1 MSVAGLKYDPVLSLD
16 TPAETK
22 SGSYIYSG
30 SAASFH
36 DWEFRTRA
44 RVSQHRER
52 QRREVLKDLRSS
64 HQLSRS
70 ASPRKWVGGGI
81 RSPDRHTGDESSG
94 MAASPSSAP
103 GRRRGRQAGAES
115 MSSGDGGEEE
125 QQPQDYEV
133 EDDGQASVETEPVP
147 TLASVRDSDL
157 DMSDAVQKTLEGLRG
172 DAFLIARDIGLE
184 RLLKHDGIDLLI
196 QKVKDQAFPLQGE
209 EASELF
215 RQGQLLTG
223 PLSKQSGEPML
234 SYISRRRRWW
244 VTLRELDPE
253 VRLSEAMRANL
264 LVELSGLSRQ
274 EQLMVRAAAQAET
287 VDAYARVL
295 IKHHSVVHMRE
306 RLLVEKDK
314 PVARTWSKPR
324 WENTSFQQK
333 PRYGYMTQGFM
344 EDDEYEYQGLGSQAY
359 VAEEHEVEEDEGEW
373 VDDSALALALNAYTA
388 MQTELG
394 GEPGEEHAEALQLA
408 YAAQTTLANVKGNKG
423 AEKSASPGKPG
434 MASSSQA
441 YLAALSD
448 ASDDE
453 TPAIHL
459 SNTSR
464 DMEGYPAERSG
475 GPSERPR
482 VRRSEATAMRDSPPP
497 GSDTLFTFG
506 HHKGLTYERVLHTYP
521 GYVLWGQT
529 QKCPSKC
536 LGDFLNWVHEHCVVE
551 DTDPIEVRRRDIP
564 LSTMMPPTSVAD
576 RAANAEGTAS
586 SSTGFRPKCR
596 GGCKTFS
603 KTGSNSYIDM
613 RTCKSCGTVTKTRK
627 EQVQVDPTTCT
638 HAQVDRSGSSKTT
651 SRIKCKLCGMILDE
665 LPQEEKKARD
675 AAAAQL
681 RDTNTLDFD
690 MMRSIVGRTGDRVP
704 VEVVVPALE
713 QFKEAVEGH
722 FVTEPSI
729 TRGDLFAYLQEALDD
744 HADDASPTSASWEM
758 ASSGRRPGTAMVAML
773 AEPHEGVTDTNPS
786 LSKLPVVNIRT
797 SPHVFAVLD
806 EGCNSTVHGEDWGH
820 ESMSK
825 YASFGYSTRFAKETS
840 KTFKGLS
847 GENTNLTAAMAIAP
861 SQRPAPKAR
870 PQQLNSETFPTE
882 GGDNPK
888 HAADIFTFGYNF
900 EEAVDKIRN
909 AWEPQHFADMFSE
922 MRSAEA
928 TLELGGAFVGIFFDL
943 TYLPNARSLG
953 PELADRKRDTSLRD
967 HVGSHPSI
975 MKAIAADPGF
985 LQHCRAIRSKV
996 KKSME
1001 QGYQA
1006 MNISVVC
1013 KQNRHRSVAGG
1024 ILIEHMLLRVE
1035 GLHVSMQ
1042 HCNSEQSWPLMGG
1055 SCRGHCSWCTH
1066 RTDDA
1071 KAAYEQVLADFIKYL
1086 EGDVKENTTCILH
1099 CESEPER
1106 APGTAPE
1113 EVTDLDA
1120 DDEVEEVPSDPLEV
1134 APGEGE
1140 SASQAATRLG
1150 LRGKQHTSYVAK
1162 WDPSSLTGRLHQQA
1176 GSGVFTATSSHLPV
1190 QAQVQT
1196 LERKLALRD
1205 KEVES
1210 LRSKLRD
1217 AERDKQEAERR
1228 AERAEQLLQDAL
1240 AQFGGRSR
1248 SRHRH
1253 HDRRARSSSSDS
1265 RRKVR
1270 RERSSHHDDH
1280 RAQSSRRESSS
1291 YRDRDRDQWHPSSSY
1306 RDTARETSSYD
1317 QNQWDAW
1324 DDEWSRAGD
1333 WDHQAPPEPPKP
1345 PVRRWRELKNYFHDP
1360 AADNSNAAWAQ
1371 WRKSQGPAP
1380 PGEGKRI
1387 KLDPAILALDL
1398 TEIPTSDDAS
1408 LSWNRR
1414 VLVDL
1419 LPDQVMHEFCG
1430 LLYGRPSPALW
1441 IGPYMPKSFST
1452 QDLEHTDKSERHN
1465 FKVTA
1470 VTPHTRE
1477 GYKPCGNVKGPTPI
1491 GWLFLNDNPKNKGGV
1506 WIPQGTVCPPGHSTE
1521 DVCGEFKA
1529 EQVCPTEPPPSGGAY
1544 LVLWLYPKAFAPDT
1558 VPKTLADRDELSA
1571 YMASLQGVN
1580 DFGEFK
1586 QVRFDAEDS
1595 DDEFEL
1601 IPAHDGPR
1609 AITRVISETIANLET
1624 GVPGLIVLRVDA
1636 PTEELCLECEC
1647 LADTAGVSI
1656 VLVSPYG
1663 CPTLESTVEVR
1674 GDLNVSGIGPN
1685 IDDALQVLSTWTE
1698 SYGMSPRCYAD
1709 TEEHDFWATCRDI
1722 SQELYLNSYTRNCFV
1737 GSEGLGSDMEDQVLR
1752 HRRKNAEQHGVRK
1765 VLEQVLRQSKA
1776 SKEFI
1781 LAARL
1786 HRCKACL
1793 DTAPVPRHHPV
1804 SGESVFPKEFNH
1816 TLGIDCMEVKDV
1828 DGTRYTAVN
1837 MVDMGTSFQQV
1848 ALIKSGGGNPS
1859 ARQCLQVFMER
1870 WVSWAGHPQHV
1881 VVDRGTHFKGEFAS
1895 YMGQHGIHLRN
1906 APLESPQT
1914 IGKVERHGGLL
1925 KALVRKTVQE
1935 IQPSTWEDMVMVVSE
1950 CVTTKNDLSRHQ
1962 GFSPSQH
1969 VLGKRPRTPGSVMD
1983 EDESMGPLLARF
1995 DETTPFYSRHRAREE
2010 ARKAFVHLDSSRKV
2024 ARALQRNAAPMDMEY
2039 QVGDLVIYRRDNL
2052 PGSTSTVWSTASRVI
2067 GREAENA
2074 YWLLHEGVPVLV
2086 NARKMRP
2093 ADEVEVAACRV
2104 LTGEPVL
2111 PGSIVHGP
2119 EQRYLDERDKD
2130 PVTAPSTPRPN
2141 TGLASAP
2148 STPMRV
2154 AAAESPA
2161 ITSKEISPSDKTGRE
2176 RTRSPLRQSSSALMA
2191 EAQDTDP
2198 VEAKASELL
2207 EAMAF
2212 ETSHCLELLR
2222 LCKEHK
2228 PKRTKR
2234 AMFQDATDDELAAS
2248 FGVYRH
2254 GGFVGISNPTKQRP
2268 CFVTY
2273 LNRFLR
2279 HHCEKAGYTEFTWN
2293 GIQVSE
2299 SRASLHKDNSN
2310 LKGSLNFTMSL
2321 GNYSKGGHLWIEN
2334 PEGNTVIDVCGNLV
2348 PGTLHTTRGKVLR
2361 FDPKKLHMV
2370 EPHEGQR
2377 FSIIGFTMNH
2387 LGKLR
2392 ADEHQMME
2400 DLEFPQPRIPSP
2412 QVEQPRQEEP
2422 ERADDMHSSDD
2433 EEVGT
2438 GFLAS
2443 LLDYHNSPAEVQLG
2457 LDEAMLA
2464 EWAKYQEFHAVIPC
2478 SKKQVQE
2485 LLSQGHICVPTK
2497 WVLTDKHEHLK
2508 GTPGYRPKYKARL
2521 VACGN
2526 FEHISTGEDI
2536 RADSPTAE
2544 PEALAFICSWASSLG
2559 LRIKAADITNAYF
2572 QGKPLERLL
2581 ILKAPSNPKGVPDK
2595 EIQESGYMIARVPV
2609 YGTTDAGRNLYLRI
2623 VEETKCIGLKSSQIM
2638 SALYYAHDTSG
2649 RLCAM
2654 LCTHVDDF
2662 FWAAFGEGE
2671 LKIQQLLD
2679 HFKIGRIEEGS
2690 FRFCGREYAQHPD
2703 GTIEI
2708 NSRDNTRAIAPL
2720 EIPKG
2725 AKLTTPVTQGQ
2736 RTALRSVIGS
2746 LAWVARATRPDLAHR
2761 VNALQ
2766 QRVTVATI
2774 DTMREANRVVALAL
2788 GDAERSIVYRAKILP
2803 WSSGPLA
2810 VVTFC
2815 DASFAAEAGYKSQR
2829 GRLHY
2834 LTDAET
2840 ARDVNAPKH
2849 KLHLVAFGS
2858 STMKRVCRATLQCEA
2873 YSLQHATE
2881 HGDRI
2886 RATLLE
2892 LQGKLPSLHDWSEVA
2907 PRKMLHLQY
2916 SDCRSLTD
2924 HLLSSVPRPVEDK
2937 RLAIEMTAL
2946 RQALWVDETP
2956 TSEAFAPF
2964 GDILRWIPTHLQL
2977 ADCLTK
2983 SMKPKLLND
2992 ALESNEAV
3000 VREEA
3005 PAE

>member
-36 DWEFRTRA
+36 DWEFRTR
-44 RVSQHRER
+44 
-52 QRREVLKDLRSS
+52 
-64 HQLSRS
+64 
-70 ASPRKWVGGGI
+70 
-81 RSPDRHTGDESSG
+81 
-94 MAASPSSAP
+94 
-103 GRRRGRQAGAES
+103 RRRGRQVGAES

-133 EDDGQASVETEPVP
+133 EDDC
-147 TLASVRDSDL
+147 
-157 DMSDAVQKTLEGLRG
+157 RG
-172 DAFLIARDIGLE
+172 
-184 RLLKHDGIDLLI
+184 K
-196 QKVKDQAFPLQGE
+196 
-209 EASELF
+209 
-215 RQGQLLTG
+215 
-223 PLSKQSGEPML
+223 
-234 SYISRRRRWW
+234 
-244 VTLRELDPE
+244 
-253 VRLSEAMRANL
+253 RLSEAMRANL

-274 EQLMVRAAAQAET
+274 EQLMVRTAAQAET
-287 VDAYARVL
+287 VDEYARVL

-314 PVARTWSKPR
+314 PAARTWSKPR

-333 PRYGYMTQGFM
+333 PRYGYMTQGFV
-344 EDDEYEYQGLGSQAY
+344 EDDEYEYQEPESQAY

-536 LGDFLNWVHEHCVVE
+536 LGDFLNWVHEHYVVE
-551 DTDPIEVRRRDIP
+551 DTDPIEVRRRDIS
-564 LSTMMPPTSVAD
+564 LSTMMPPTPVAD

-773 AEPHEGVTDTNPS
+773 AGPHEGVTDTNPS

-943 TYLPNARSLG
+943 TYLPNARSLD
-953 PELADRKRDTSLRD
+953 PELADRKRDT
-967 HVGSHPSI
+967 SI

-1071 KAAYEQVLADFIKYL
+1071 KAAYEQVFADFIKYL
-1086 EGDVKENTTCILH
+1086 EGDVKESTTCILH

-1345 PVRRWRELKNYFHDP
+1345 PVRRWTPHLEARANR
-1360 AADNSNAAWAQ
+1360 AADEEFWQRRFEEN
-1371 WRKSQGPAP
+1371 RPLDRAP
-1380 PGEGKRI
+1380 HRRERA
-1387 KLDPAILALDL
+1387 LDPAILALDL

-1609 AITRVISETIANLET
+1609 AITREMVAGDRVLQAIAFNAAVATDHMIAFTPTVISETIANL
-1624 GVPGLIVLRVDA
+1624 
-1636 PTEELCLECEC
+1636 
-1647 LADTAGVSI
+1647 SH
-1656 VLVSPYG
+1656 
-1663 CPTLESTVEVR
+1663 R
-1674 GDLNVSGIGPN
+1674 G
-1685 IDDALQVLSTWTE
+1685 
-1698 SYGMSPRCYAD
+1698 
-1709 TEEHDFWATCRDI
+1709 
-1722 SQELYLNSYTRNCFV
+1722 
-1737 GSEGLGSDMEDQVLR
+1737 
-1752 HRRKNAEQHGVRK
+1752 K

-1776 SKEFI
+1776 PKEFI

-1983 EDESMGPLLARF
+1983 EDESMGTLLARF

-2024 ARALQRNAAPMDMEY
+2024 ARALQRNAAPMDTEY

-2093 ADEVEVAACRV
+2093 ADEVEVAARRV

-2176 RTRSPLRQSSSALMA
+2176 RTRSPPRQSSSALMA

-2207 EAMAF
+2207 EATAF
-2212 ETSHCLELLR
+2212 GTSHCLELLR

-2279 HHCEKAGYTEFTWN
+2279 HHCEKAGYAEFTWN

-2422 ERADDMHSSDD
+2422 ERADDMRSSDD

-2609 YGTTDAGRNLYLRI
+2609 YGTTDAGRNFYLRI

-2638 SALYYAHDTSG
+2638 SALYYARDTSG

-2746 LAWVARATRPDLAHR
+2746 LAWVARATRPDLAYR

-3000 VREEA
+3000 VKEEA
-3005 PAE
+3005 TAE

>member
-1 MSVAGLKYDPVLSLD
+1 M
-16 TPAETK
+16 

-234 SYISRRRRWW
+234 SYISRRKRWW

-274 EQLMVRAAAQAET
+274 EQLMVRTAAQAET
-287 VDAYARVL
+287 VDEYARVL

-314 PVARTWSKPR
+314 PAARTWSKPR

-333 PRYGYMTQGFM
+333 PRYGYMTQGFV
-344 EDDEYEYQGLGSQAY
+344 EDDECEYQEPESQAY

-408 YAAQTTLANVKGNKG
+408 YAAQTTLANVKGNKGKGFGKSGGKKGGKVPPSNLSIADRKAKLAELKARSRCLRCGAIGHWAGDAECRFKGSPGGPKGASKGGPG

-536 LGDFLNWVHEHCVVE
+536 LGDFLNWVHEHYVVD

-564 LSTMMPPTSVAD
+564 LSTMMPPTPVAD

-722 FVTEPSI
+722 FVTESSI

-744 HADDASPTSASWEM
+744 HADDTSPTSASWEM

-773 AEPHEGVTDTNPS
+773 AGPREGVTDTNPS

-825 YASFGYSTRFAKETS
+825 YASFGYSTRFVKETS

-847 GENTNLTAAMAIAP
+847 GSTSTLGTRTFPFCLLPLDSVEGEE
-861 SQRPAPKAR
+861 AR

-909 AWEPQHFADMFSE
+909 AWEPQQFADMFSE

-943 TYLPNARSLG
+943 TYLPNARSLD
-953 PELADRKRDTSLRD
+953 PELAGCKRDTSLRD

-1055 SCRGHCSWCTH
+1055 SCRGHCSWCNH

-1086 EGDVKENTTCILH
+1086 EGDVKESTTCILH

-1217 AERDKQEAERR
+1217 VERDKQEAERR
-1228 AERAEQLLQDAL
+1228 AKRAEQLLQDAL

-1333 WDHQAPPEPPKP
+1333 WGHQAPPEPPKP
-1345 PVRRWRELKNYFHDP
+1345 PVRRWTPHLEARANRAADEEFWQRRFEENRPLDRRELKNYFHDP

-1452 QDLEHTDKSERHN
+1452 QDQEHTDKSERHN

-1477 GYKPCGNVKGPTPI
+1477 GYKPCGSVKGPTPI

-1580 DFGEFK
+1580 DLGEFK
-1586 QVRFDAEDS
+1586 QVRFDVEDS

-1609 AITRVISETIANLET
+1609 AITRDTAHSLPKLSNRQRKRVLSGIQEMVAGDRVLQAIAFNAAVATDHMIAFTPTEPPISHCKWVPESLDAQVISETIANLET

-1674 GDLNVSGIGPN
+1674 GDLSVSGIGPN

-1752 HRRKNAEQHGVRK
+1752 HRRKNAEQLGVRK

-1781 LAARL
+1781 L
-1786 HRCKACL
+1786 
-1793 DTAPVPRHHPV
+1793 
-1804 SGESVFPKEFNH
+1804 
-1816 TLGIDCMEVKDV
+1816 DV

-1837 MVDMGTSFQQV
+1837 MVDMGTSFQ
-1848 ALIKSGGGNPS
+1848 
-1859 ARQCLQVFMER
+1859 
-1870 WVSWAGHPQHV
+1870 
-1881 VVDRGTHFKGEFAS
+1881 
-1895 YMGQHGIHLRN
+1895 
-1906 APLESPQT
+1906 
-1914 IGKVERHGGLL
+1914 
-1925 KALVRKTVQE
+1925 QE

-1983 EDESMGPLLARF
+1983 EDESMGTLLARF

-2093 ADEVEVAACRV
+2093 ADEVEVAARRV

-2141 TGLASAP
+2141 TGIASAP

-2212 ETSHCLELLR
+2212 ET
-2222 LCKEHK
+2222 
-2228 PKRTKR
+2228 
-2234 AMFQDATDDELAAS
+2234 
-2248 FGVYRH
+2248 
-2254 GGFVGISNPTKQRP
+2254 
-2268 CFVTY
+2268 
-2273 LNRFLR
+2273 

-2412 QVEQPRQEEP
+2412 QVEQPRQEE
-2422 ERADDMHSSDD
+2422 HSSDD

-2559 LRIKAADITNAYF
+2559 LRIKAADITNAY
-2572 QGKPLERLL
+2572 
-2581 ILKAPSNPKGVPDK
+2581 
-2595 EIQESGYMIARVPV
+2595 
-2609 YGTTDAGRNLYLRI
+2609 
-2623 VEETKCIGLKSSQIM
+2623 C
-2638 SALYYAHDTSG
+2638 
-2649 RLCAM
+2649 
-2654 LCTHVDDF
+2654 
-2662 FWAAFGEGE
+2662 
-2671 LKIQQLLD
+2671 
-2679 HFKIGRIEEGS
+2679 
-2690 FRFCGREYAQHPD
+2690 
-2703 GTIEI
+2703 
-2708 NSRDNTRAIAPL
+2708 SRD
-2720 EIPKG
+2720 
-2725 AKLTTPVTQGQ
+2725 
-2736 RTALRSVIGS
+2736 
-2746 LAWVARATRPDLAHR
+2746 
-2761 VNALQ
+2761 
-2766 QRVTVATI
+2766 
-2774 DTMREANRVVALAL
+2774 
-2788 GDAERSIVYRAKILP
+2788 
-2803 WSSGPLA
+2803 
-2810 VVTFC
+2810 C
-2815 DASFAAEAGYKSQR
+2815 
-2829 GRLHY
+2829 
-2834 LTDAET
+2834 
-2840 ARDVNAPKH
+2840 
-2849 KLHLVAFGS
+2849 
-2858 STMKRVCRATLQCEA
+2858 
-2873 YSLQHATE
+2873 
-2881 HGDRI
+2881 
-2886 RATLLE
+2886 
-2892 LQGKLPSLHDWSEVA
+2892 
-2907 PRKMLHLQY
+2907 
-2916 SDCRSLTD
+2916 
-2924 HLLSSVPRPVEDK
+2924 
-2937 RLAIEMTAL
+2937 
-2946 RQALWVDETP
+2946 
-2956 TSEAFAPF
+2956 
-2964 GDILRWIPTHLQL
+2964 
-2977 ADCLTK
+2977 
-2983 SMKPKLLND
+2983 
-2992 ALESNEAV
+2992 
-3000 VREEA
+3000 
-3005 PAE
+3005 

>member
-423 AEKSASPGKPG
+423 KGFGKSGGKKGGKVPPSNLSIADRKAKLAELKARSRCLRCGAIGHWAGDAECRFKGSPGGPKGSSKGGPGAEKSASPGKPG

-536 LGDFLNWVHEHCVVE
+536 LGDFLNWVHEYYVVE

-847 GENTNLTAAMAIAP
+847 GSTSTLGTRTFPFCLLPLDSVEGEEVSHRERLCGALDSHEIPGGAPLLLSLHAQSQLGMAKDLHLGTCSVRLPSNPDKTIELKLHRTSDSGLLCICLTDGLLQGKQPRLVRGFAIPPPPAGAARAIAAEGSDKCANSKVTKRKASSMQTHSVSEPQGENTNLTAAMAIAP

-1345 PVRRWRELKNYFHDP
+1345 PVRRWTPHLEARANR
-1360 AADNSNAAWAQ
+1360 AADEEFWQRRFEEN
-1371 WRKSQGPAP
+1371 RP
-1380 PGEGKRI
+1380 PGQ
-1387 KLDPAILALDL
+1387 A
-1398 TEIPTSDDAS
+1398 
-1408 LSWNRR
+1408 
-1414 VLVDL
+1414 
-1419 LPDQVMHEFCG
+1419 
-1430 LLYGRPSPALW
+1430 
-1441 IGPYMPKSFST
+1441 
-1452 QDLEHTDKSERHN
+1452 
-1465 FKVTA
+1465 
-1470 VTPHTRE
+1470 
-1477 GYKPCGNVKGPTPI
+1477 
-1491 GWLFLNDNPKNKGGV
+1491 
-1506 WIPQGTVCPPGHSTE
+1506 
-1521 DVCGEFKA
+1521 
-1529 EQVCPTEPPPSGGAY
+1529 GA
-1544 LVLWLYPKAFAPDT
+1544 
-1558 VPKTLADRDELSA
+1558 
-1571 YMASLQGVN
+1571 
-1580 DFGEFK
+1580 
-1586 QVRFDAEDS
+1586 
-1595 DDEFEL
+1595 
-1601 IPAHDGPR
+1601 
-1609 AITRVISETIANLET
+1609 
-1624 GVPGLIVLRVDA
+1624 
-1636 PTEELCLECEC
+1636 
-1647 LADTAGVSI
+1647 
-1656 VLVSPYG
+1656 
-1663 CPTLESTVEVR
+1663 
-1674 GDLNVSGIGPN
+1674 
-1685 IDDALQVLSTWTE
+1685 
-1698 SYGMSPRCYAD
+1698 
-1709 TEEHDFWATCRDI
+1709 
-1722 SQELYLNSYTRNCFV
+1722 
-1737 GSEGLGSDMEDQVLR
+1737 
-1752 HRRKNAEQHGVRK
+1752 
-1765 VLEQVLRQSKA
+1765 
-1776 SKEFI
+1776 
-1781 LAARL
+1781 
-1786 HRCKACL
+1786 
-1793 DTAPVPRHHPV
+1793 
-1804 SGESVFPKEFNH
+1804 
-1816 TLGIDCMEVKDV
+1816 
-1828 DGTRYTAVN
+1828 
-1837 MVDMGTSFQQV
+1837 
-1848 ALIKSGGGNPS
+1848 
-1859 ARQCLQVFMER
+1859 
-1870 WVSWAGHPQHV
+1870 
-1881 VVDRGTHFKGEFAS
+1881 
-1895 YMGQHGIHLRN
+1895 
-1906 APLESPQT
+1906 
-1914 IGKVERHGGLL
+1914 
-1925 KALVRKTVQE
+1925 
-1935 IQPSTWEDMVMVVSE
+1935 
-1950 CVTTKNDLSRHQ
+1950 
-1962 GFSPSQH
+1962 
-1969 VLGKRPRTPGSVMD
+1969 
-1983 EDESMGPLLARF
+1983 
-1995 DETTPFYSRHRAREE
+1995 
-2010 ARKAFVHLDSSRKV
+2010 
-2024 ARALQRNAAPMDMEY
+2024 
-2039 QVGDLVIYRRDNL
+2039 
-2052 PGSTSTVWSTASRVI
+2052 
-2067 GREAENA
+2067 
-2074 YWLLHEGVPVLV
+2074 
-2086 NARKMRP
+2086 
-2093 ADEVEVAACRV
+2093 
-2104 LTGEPVL
+2104 
-2111 PGSIVHGP
+2111 
-2119 EQRYLDERDKD
+2119 
-2130 PVTAPSTPRPN
+2130 
-2141 TGLASAP
+2141 
-2148 STPMRV
+2148 
-2154 AAAESPA
+2154 
-2161 ITSKEISPSDKTGRE
+2161 
-2176 RTRSPLRQSSSALMA
+2176 
-2191 EAQDTDP
+2191 
-2198 VEAKASELL
+2198 
-2207 EAMAF
+2207 
-2212 ETSHCLELLR
+2212 
-2222 LCKEHK
+2222 
-2228 PKRTKR
+2228 
-2234 AMFQDATDDELAAS
+2234 
-2248 FGVYRH
+2248 
-2254 GGFVGISNPTKQRP
+2254 
-2268 CFVTY
+2268 
-2273 LNRFLR
+2273 
-2279 HHCEKAGYTEFTWN
+2279 
-2293 GIQVSE
+2293 
-2299 SRASLHKDNSN
+2299 
-2310 LKGSLNFTMSL
+2310 
-2321 GNYSKGGHLWIEN
+2321 
-2334 PEGNTVIDVCGNLV
+2334 
-2348 PGTLHTTRGKVLR
+2348 
-2361 FDPKKLHMV
+2361 
-2370 EPHEGQR
+2370 
-2377 FSIIGFTMNH
+2377 
-2387 LGKLR
+2387 
-2392 ADEHQMME
+2392 
-2400 DLEFPQPRIPSP
+2400 
-2412 QVEQPRQEEP
+2412 
-2422 ERADDMHSSDD
+2422 
-2433 EEVGT
+2433 
-2438 GFLAS
+2438 
-2443 LLDYHNSPAEVQLG
+2443 
-2457 LDEAMLA
+2457 
-2464 EWAKYQEFHAVIPC
+2464 
-2478 SKKQVQE
+2478 QE
-2485 LLSQGHICVPTK
+2485 LLP
-2497 WVLTDKHEHLK
+2497 
-2508 GTPGYRPKYKARL
+2508 
-2521 VACGN
+2521 
-2526 FEHISTGEDI
+2526 
-2536 RADSPTAE
+2536 
-2544 PEALAFICSWASSLG
+2544 
-2559 LRIKAADITNAYF
+2559 
-2572 QGKPLERLL
+2572 
-2581 ILKAPSNPKGVPDK
+2581 
-2595 EIQESGYMIARVPV
+2595 
-2609 YGTTDAGRNLYLRI
+2609 
-2623 VEETKCIGLKSSQIM
+2623 
-2638 SALYYAHDTSG
+2638 
-2649 RLCAM
+2649 
-2654 LCTHVDDF
+2654 
-2662 FWAAFGEGE
+2662 
-2671 LKIQQLLD
+2671 
-2679 HFKIGRIEEGS
+2679 
-2690 FRFCGREYAQHPD
+2690 
-2703 GTIEI
+2703 
-2708 NSRDNTRAIAPL
+2708 
-2720 EIPKG
+2720 
-2725 AKLTTPVTQGQ
+2725 
-2736 RTALRSVIGS
+2736 
-2746 LAWVARATRPDLAHR
+2746 
-2761 VNALQ
+2761 
-2766 QRVTVATI
+2766 
-2774 DTMREANRVVALAL
+2774 
-2788 GDAERSIVYRAKILP
+2788 
-2803 WSSGPLA
+2803 
-2810 VVTFC
+2810 
-2815 DASFAAEAGYKSQR
+2815 
-2829 GRLHY
+2829 
-2834 LTDAET
+2834 
-2840 ARDVNAPKH
+2840 
-2849 KLHLVAFGS
+2849 
-2858 STMKRVCRATLQCEA
+2858 
-2873 YSLQHATE
+2873 
-2881 HGDRI
+2881 
-2886 RATLLE
+2886 
-2892 LQGKLPSLHDWSEVA
+2892 
-2907 PRKMLHLQY
+2907 
-2916 SDCRSLTD
+2916 
-2924 HLLSSVPRPVEDK
+2924 
-2937 RLAIEMTAL
+2937 
-2946 RQALWVDETP
+2946 
-2956 TSEAFAPF
+2956 
-2964 GDILRWIPTHLQL
+2964 
-2977 ADCLTK
+2977 
-2983 SMKPKLLND
+2983 
-2992 ALESNEAV
+2992 
-3000 VREEA
+3000 
-3005 PAE
+3005 

>member
-1 MSVAGLKYDPVLSLD
+1 MEDQELIPDEEMAELLREQDNGASVFTPEEREQLILEQLSFPG
-16 TPAETK
+16 TPA
-22 SGSYIYSG
+22 S
-30 SAASFH
+30 
-36 DWEFRTRA
+36 
-44 RVSQHRER
+44 
-52 QRREVLKDLRSS
+52 
-64 HQLSRS
+64 
-70 ASPRKWVGGGI
+70 
-81 RSPDRHTGDESSG
+81 
-94 MAASPSSAP
+94 
-103 GRRRGRQAGAES
+103 
-115 MSSGDGGEEE
+115 EE
-125 QQPQDYEV
+125 
-133 EDDGQASVETEPVP
+133 
-147 TLASVRDSDL
+147 
-157 DMSDAVQKTLEGLRG
+157 
-172 DAFLIARDIGLE
+172 
-184 RLLKHDGIDLLI
+184 
-196 QKVKDQAFPLQGE
+196 
-209 EASELF
+209 
-215 RQGQLLTG
+215 
-223 PLSKQSGEPML
+223 
-234 SYISRRRRWW
+234 
-244 VTLRELDPE
+244 
-253 VRLSEAMRANL
+253 
-264 LVELSGLSRQ
+264 
-274 EQLMVRAAAQAET
+274 
-287 VDAYARVL
+287 
-295 IKHHSVVHMRE
+295 
-306 RLLVEKDK
+306 
-314 PVARTWSKPR
+314 
-324 WENTSFQQK
+324 
-333 PRYGYMTQGFM
+333 
-344 EDDEYEYQGLGSQAY
+344 
-359 VAEEHEVEEDEGEW
+359 
-373 VDDSALALALNAYTA
+373 
-388 MQTELG
+388 
-394 GEPGEEHAEALQLA
+394 
-408 YAAQTTLANVKGNKG
+408 
-423 AEKSASPGKPG
+423 
-434 MASSSQA
+434 
-441 YLAALSD
+441 
-448 ASDDE
+448 
-453 TPAIHL
+453 
-459 SNTSR
+459 
-464 DMEGYPAERSG
+464 
-475 GPSERPR
+475 
-482 VRRSEATAMRDSPPP
+482 
-497 GSDTLFTFG
+497 
-506 HHKGLTYERVLHTYP
+506 
-521 GYVLWGQT
+521 
-529 QKCPSKC
+529 
-536 LGDFLNWVHEHCVVE
+536 
-551 DTDPIEVRRRDIP
+551 
-564 LSTMMPPTSVAD
+564 
-576 RAANAEGTAS
+576 
-586 SSTGFRPKCR
+586 
-596 GGCKTFS
+596 
-603 KTGSNSYIDM
+603 
-613 RTCKSCGTVTKTRK
+613 
-627 EQVQVDPTTCT
+627 
-638 HAQVDRSGSSKTT
+638 
-651 SRIKCKLCGMILDE
+651 
-665 LPQEEKKARD
+665 
-675 AAAAQL
+675 
-681 RDTNTLDFD
+681 
-690 MMRSIVGRTGDRVP
+690 
-704 VEVVVPALE
+704 
-713 QFKEAVEGH
+713 
-722 FVTEPSI
+722 
-729 TRGDLFAYLQEALDD
+729 
-744 HADDASPTSASWEM
+744 
-758 ASSGRRPGTAMVAML
+758 
-773 AEPHEGVTDTNPS
+773 
-786 LSKLPVVNIRT
+786 
-797 SPHVFAVLD
+797 
-806 EGCNSTVHGEDWGH
+806 
-820 ESMSK
+820 
-825 YASFGYSTRFAKETS
+825 
-840 KTFKGLS
+840 
-847 GENTNLTAAMAIAP
+847 
-861 SQRPAPKAR
+861 
-870 PQQLNSETFPTE
+870 
-882 GGDNPK
+882 
-888 HAADIFTFGYNF
+888 
-900 EEAVDKIRN
+900 
-909 AWEPQHFADMFSE
+909 
-922 MRSAEA
+922 
-928 TLELGGAFVGIFFDL
+928 
-943 TYLPNARSLG
+943 
-953 PELADRKRDTSLRD
+953 
-967 HVGSHPSI
+967 
-975 MKAIAADPGF
+975 
-985 LQHCRAIRSKV
+985 
-996 KKSME
+996 
-1001 QGYQA
+1001 
-1006 MNISVVC
+1006 
-1013 KQNRHRSVAGG
+1013 
-1024 ILIEHMLLRVE
+1024 
-1035 GLHVSMQ
+1035 
-1042 HCNSEQSWPLMGG
+1042 
-1055 SCRGHCSWCTH
+1055 
-1066 RTDDA
+1066 
-1071 KAAYEQVLADFIKYL
+1071 
-1086 EGDVKENTTCILH
+1086 
-1099 CESEPER
+1099 
-1106 APGTAPE
+1106 
-1113 EVTDLDA
+1113 
-1120 DDEVEEVPSDPLEV
+1120 
-1134 APGEGE
+1134 
-1140 SASQAATRLG
+1140 
-1150 LRGKQHTSYVAK
+1150 
-1162 WDPSSLTGRLHQQA
+1162 
-1176 GSGVFTATSSHLPV
+1176 
-1190 QAQVQT
+1190 
-1196 LERKLALRD
+1196 
-1205 KEVES
+1205 
-1210 LRSKLRD
+1210 
-1217 AERDKQEAERR
+1217 ERR
-1228 AERAEQLLQDAL
+1228 AAW
-1240 AQFGGRSR
+1240 RSLPQR
-1248 SRHRH
+1248 TRVAI
-1253 HDRRARSSSSDS
+1253 RRL
-1265 RRKVR
+1265 
-1270 RERSSHHDDH
+1270 H
-1280 RAQSSRRESSS
+1280 RAFG
-1291 YRDRDRDQWHPSSSY
+1291 H
-1306 RDTARETSSYD
+1306 
-1317 QNQWDAW
+1317 
-1324 DDEWSRAGD
+1324 
-1333 WDHQAPPEPPKP
+1333 
-1345 PVRRWRELKNYFHDP
+1345 L
-1360 AADNSNAAWAQ
+1360 
-1371 WRKSQGPAP
+1371 
-1380 PGEGKRI
+1380 PG
-1387 KLDPAILALDL
+1387 
-1398 TEIPTSDDAS
+1398 
-1408 LSWNRR
+1408 
-1414 VLVDL
+1414 
-1419 LPDQVMHEFCG
+1419 
-1430 LLYGRPSPALW
+1430 
-1441 IGPYMPKSFST
+1441 
-1452 QDLEHTDKSERHN
+1452 
-1465 FKVTA
+1465 
-1470 VTPHTRE
+1470 
-1477 GYKPCGNVKGPTPI
+1477 
-1491 GWLFLNDNPKNKGGV
+1491 
-1506 WIPQGTVCPPGHSTE
+1506 
-1521 DVCGEFKA
+1521 
-1529 EQVCPTEPPPSGGAY
+1529 
-1544 LVLWLYPKAFAPDT
+1544 
-1558 VPKTLADRDELSA
+1558 
-1571 YMASLQGVN
+1571 
-1580 DFGEFK
+1580 
-1586 QVRFDAEDS
+1586 
-1595 DDEFEL
+1595 
-1601 IPAHDGPR
+1601 
-1609 AITRVISETIANLET
+1609 
-1624 GVPGLIVLRVDA
+1624 
-1636 PTEELCLECEC
+1636 
-1647 LADTAGVSI
+1647 
-1656 VLVSPYG
+1656 
-1663 CPTLESTVEVR
+1663 
-1674 GDLNVSGIGPN
+1674 
-1685 IDDALQVLSTWTE
+1685 
-1698 SYGMSPRCYAD
+1698 
-1709 TEEHDFWATCRDI
+1709 
-1722 SQELYLNSYTRNCFV
+1722 
-1737 GSEGLGSDMEDQVLR
+1737 
-1752 HRRKNAEQHGVRK
+1752 K

-1895 YMGQHGIHLRN
+1895 YMGQHGIHLRI

-1983 EDESMGPLLARF
+1983 EDESMGTLLARF

-2024 ARALQRNAAPMDMEY
+2024 ARALQRNAAPLDMEY

-2093 ADEVEVAACRV
+2093 ADEVEVAARRV

-2176 RTRSPLRQSSSALMA
+2176 RTRSPPRQSSSALMA

-2544 PEALAFICSWASSLG
+2544 SEALAFICSWASSLG

-2746 LAWVARATRPDLAHR
+2746 LAWVARATRPDLAYR

-2774 DTMREANRVVALAL
+2774 DTMRANRVVALAL

-2849 KLHLVAFGS
+2849 KLHLVAFGG

-2873 YSLQHATE
+2873 YSLQHATRSFAVV
-2881 HGDRI
+2881 GTQTSGRQASCYRNDSI
-2886 RATLLE
+2886 A
-2892 LQGKLPSLHDWSEVA
+2892 PSTVGRRDTDE
-2907 PRKMLHLQY
+2907 
-2916 SDCRSLTD
+2916 RSLRTI
-2924 HLLSSVPRPVEDK
+2924 R
-2937 RLAIEMTAL
+2937 
-2946 RQALWVDETP
+2946 
-2956 TSEAFAPF
+2956 
-2964 GDILRWIPTHLQL
+2964 
-2977 ADCLTK
+2977 
-2983 SMKPKLLND
+2983 
-2992 ALESNEAV
+2992 
-3000 VREEA
+3000 
-3005 PAE
+3005 

>member
-234 SYISRRRRWW
+234 S
-244 VTLRELDPE
+244 
-253 VRLSEAMRANL
+253 EAMRANL

-274 EQLMVRAAAQAET
+274 EQLMVRTAAQAET
-287 VDAYARVL
+287 VDEYARVL

-314 PVARTWSKPR
+314 PAARTWSKPR

-333 PRYGYMTQGFM
+333 ARYGYMTQGFV
-344 EDDEYEYQGLGSQAY
+344 EDDEYEYQEPESQAY

-536 LGDFLNWVHEHCVVE
+536 LGDFLNWVHEHYVVE

-564 LSTMMPPTSVAD
+564 LSTMMPPTPVAD

-603 KTGSNSYIDM
+603 KTGSNSYIDT
-613 RTCKSCGTVTKTRK
+613 RTCKFCGTVTKTRK

-773 AEPHEGVTDTNPS
+773 AGPHEGVTDTNPS

-943 TYLPNARSLG
+943 TYLPNARSLD

-1071 KAAYEQVLADFIKYL
+1071 KASYEQVLADFIKYL
-1086 EGDVKENTTCILH
+1086 EGDVKESTTCILH

-1162 WDPSSLTGRLHQQA
+1162 WGPSSLTGRKSSHFEASSGTPSGTGRRRNGERSVQNSSCKMPLPSLVVVPAPVIDTMTEGQGAVRVTPGERSGGRGQA
-1176 GSGVFTATSSHLPV
+1176 TTMITERSLLAESRLLIVIVTVISGTPAAATATP
-1190 QAQVQT
+1190 
-1196 LERKLALRD
+1196 LARPPHTTRTSGMLGMMSGP
-1205 KEVES
+1205 E
-1210 LRSKLRD
+1210 
-1217 AERDKQEAERR
+1217 
-1228 AERAEQLLQDAL
+1228 L
-1240 AQFGGRSR
+1240 AIGIIR
-1248 SRHRH
+1248 
-1253 HDRRARSSSSDS
+1253 
-1265 RRKVR
+1265 
-1270 RERSSHHDDH
+1270 
-1280 RAQSSRRESSS
+1280 
-1291 YRDRDRDQWHPSSSY
+1291 
-1306 RDTARETSSYD
+1306 
-1317 QNQWDAW
+1317 
-1324 DDEWSRAGD
+1324 
-1333 WDHQAPPEPPKP
+1333 PPKP
-1345 PVRRWRELKNYFHDP
+1345 PVRRWTPHLEARANRAADEEFWQRRFEENRPLDRRELKNYFHDP

-1398 TEIPTSDDAS
+1398 TEIPTSDDAG

-1571 YMASLQGVN
+1571 YMEMVAGDRVLQAIAFNAAVATDHVIAFTPTEPPISHCKWVPESL
-1580 DFGEFK
+1580 
-1586 QVRFDAEDS
+1586 DAQ
-1595 DDEFEL
+1595 
-1601 IPAHDGPR
+1601 
-1609 AITRVISETIANLET
+1609 VISEAIANLET

-1722 SQELYLNSYTRNCFV
+1722 SQ
-1737 GSEGLGSDMEDQVLR
+1737 VLR
-1752 HRRKNAEQHGVRK
+1752 HRRKNAEQLGVRK

-1828 DGTRYTAVN
+1828 DGTRDTAVN

-1881 VVDRGTHFKGEFAS
+1881 VVDRGTQFKGEFAG

-1935 IQPSTWEDMVMVVSE
+1935 IQPSSWEDMVMVVSE

-1983 EDESMGPLLARF
+1983 EDESMGTLLARI

-2093 ADEVEVAACRV
+2093 ADEVEVAARRV

-2161 ITSKEISPSDKTGRE
+2161 ITSKETSPSDKTGRE
-2176 RTRSPLRQSSSALMA
+2176 RTRSPPRQSSSALMA

-2293 GIQVSE
+2293 GIQVRE
-2299 SRASLHKDNSN
+2299 SRASLHKDNST
-2310 LKGSLNFTMSL
+2310 LTGSLNFTMSL

-2361 FDPKKLHMV
+2361 FDPKKLHRV

-2422 ERADDMHSSDD
+2422 ERADDMRSSDD

-2746 LAWVARATRPDLAHR
+2746 LAWVARATRPDLAYR

-2774 DTMREANRVVALAL
+2774 DTMRGANRVVALAL

-2834 LTDAET
+2834 LTDVET

-2873 YSLQHATE
+2873 YSLQRATE

-3000 VREEA
+3000 VKEEA